1 MSEKTFTFTKP
12 DAVEIASIIL
22 DNQDNPVFLHKL
34 LVRAMNLE
42 DLYCPK
48 PAPEK

>member
-1 MSEKTFTFTKP
+1 MEKVFTFSKA
-12 DAVEIASIIL
+12 DAVEIARIVL

-34 LVRAMNLE
+34 LVWAINLE

-48 PAPEK
+48 PPLNE